1 MAKRVLTSYGRIIQ
15 KRLIDKEMTQVELAE
30 HLGCNPGYLCQILYG
45 ERAGTKYREKISEL
59 LDIETVA

>member
-1 MAKRVLTSYGRIIQ
+1 MAKRVLTSYGRVIQ
-15 KRLIDKEMTQVELAE
+15 KRLIDKGMTQVELAD
-30 HLGCNPGYLCQILYG
+30 HLGCDPQYICRILYG